1 MSDDEKDD
9 VDNNEEEEKEEEGTK
24 KKPTG
29 FPLPK
34 DKPRFEVKK
43 WQAVTLWSWGMS
55 HFIFKHFA
63 NL

>member
-1 MSDDEKDD
+1 MSDDENDEN
-9 VDNNEEEEKEEEGTK
+9 VEEEKEEEEKDTK

-43 WQAVTLWSWGMS
+43 WQAVTLWSWGRL
-55 HFIFKHFA
+55 FFRFQY
-63 NL
+63 